1 MNRLLTTLIVM
12 TALLFLAGCAAT
24 PPTVEQKVGQKIVV
38 AEPPAPPA
46 GEIPVPPPR
55 STEDRDLFAEGLA
68 LLNQPDR
75 PDAVKARAVFVSL
88 LERYPQSRWRL
99 AAETFIRLIDEI
111 AASRKEKRRD
121 RLLAEQVR
129 AEQVRAEQVRAE
141 QLRAEWAVAMQEN
154 EALQKKLRE
163 QTEKLQK
170 EMMSLAQENEKLRKD
185 LQRLKA
191 LEIEL
196 EKRERMLR

>member
-24 PPTVEQKVGQKIVV
+24 PPPMEQKVGQKIVV

-75 PDAVKARAVFVSL
+75 SDQAKARAVFVSL

-99 AAETFIRLIDEI
+99 ASETFIRLMDEI
-111 AASRKEKRRD
+111 AASQEAGRRD
-121 RLLAEQVR
+121 RLLAEQSL
-129 AEQVRAEQVRAE
+129 AEQMQAERTEAK
-141 QLRAEWAVAMQEN
+141 QEN
-154 EALQKKLRE
+154 EALQKRLRE
-163 QTEKLQK
+163 LTEKLQK
-170 EMMSLAQENEKLRKD
+170 ETAALVQENEKLKRD

>member
-75 PDAVKARAVFVSL
+75 SDQAKARAVFVSL

-99 AAETFIRLIDEI
+99 ASETFIRLIDEI
-111 AASRKEKRRD
+111 AALREKGRRE
-121 RLLAEQVR
+121 RLLAEHIQ
-129 AEQVRAEQVRAE
+129 AEQIQAERTA
-141 QLRAEWAVAMQEN
+141 AKQEN

-170 EMMSLAQENEKLRKD
+170 ETMSLAQENEKLRKD

>member
-1 MNRLLTTLIVM
+1 MNRLRITQLLMV
-12 TALLFLAGCAAT
+12 ALLFLAGCAAT
-24 PPTVEQKVGQKIVV
+24 
-38 AEPPAPPA
+38 APPA
-46 GEIPVPPPR
+46 EKTAVLTKPPAAPAEKQATPPR
-55 STEDRDLFAEGLA
+55 LTEDSDLFAEGLA

-75 PDAVKARAVFVSL
+75 PDAAKARAVFVSL

-111 AASRKEKRRD
+111 AASRKENQRD

-129 AEQVRAEQVRAE
+129 VEQVRAEQI
-141 QLRAEWAVAMQEN
+141 RAEWAMAMQEN

>member
-1 MNRLLTTLIVM
+1 MNRLRTTQLLMV
-12 TALLFLAGCAAT
+12 ALLFLAGCAAT
-24 PPTVEQKVGQKIVV
+24 
-38 AEPPAPPA
+38 APPA
-46 GEIPVPPPR
+46 EKTAVLTKPPAAPAEKQVTPPR
-55 STEDRDLFAEGLA
+55 LTEDSDLFAEGLA

-75 PDAVKARAVFVSL
+75 PDAAKARAVFVSL

-99 AAETFIRLIDEI
+99 AAETFIRLIDDI
-111 AASRKEKRRD
+111 AASRRENRRD

-129 AEQVRAEQVRAE
+129 AEQVRAEQI
-141 QLRAEWAVAMQEN
+141 RAEWAVVMQEN